1 MHTGYGYLM
10 SLIVTVIKEYQPHKL
25 DRYNTGNEYA
35 GIQTSHLLHM
45 VNIRL
50 MYITTQSLCNVLEYK
65 PPPNE
70 RHEQWNLNTNLCVKQ
85 V

>member
-10 SLIVTVIKEYQPHKL
+10 SLIVTVIKEYQPRKL

-35 GIQTSHLLHM
+35 GIQTSHVLGLCM
-45 VNIRL
+45 VNVRL

-65 PPPNE
+65 PAPNG
-70 RHEQWNLNTNLCVKQ
+70 RAST
-85 V
+85 